1 MPEAAAIVQAV
12 VDPSPMES
20 AFIKEL
26 IKQWRAQDTHGTWE
40 RKSDEDLLEPYILD
54 KEKRKTIPIIGD
66 PDPETLWRMEL
77 YYNAIGLSIER
88 ASGIM
93 VSPMLKMSH
102 EGFGRQ
108 ILIAGRLIVLNK
120 QLRDV
125 HRFGFPSMEKLAEEG
140 EKAVAAGLAMIE
152 QYPDVARYG

>member
-1 MPEAAAIVQAV
+1 MDTV
-12 VDPSPMES
+12 
-20 AFIKEL
+20 FIKEL
-26 IKQWRAQDTHGTWE
+26 VKQWRAQDSYGAWE
-40 RKSDEDLLEPYILD
+40 GKSDEELLEPYILD

-93 VSPMLKMSH
+93 VSPMMKMSH

-108 ILIAGRLIVLNK
+108 ILTAGRLIVLNK

-125 HRFGFPSMEKLAEEG
+125 HRFGFPTMEKLAEEG
-140 EKAVAAGLAMIE
+140 EKAVAAALAMIE
-152 QYPDVARYG
+152 SYPDVARYS